1 MLKLEETGN
10 NEKAL
15 IAGLKEGDIECF
27 GTLFRK
33 YYPAFF
39 AFVRGVSSISG
50 NSTPLY
56 VVDGIPAESYP
67 NINAVDIVEIDV
79 PMTSDSVL
87 IVMHDRRADR
97 TTKAKGLVSDL
108 KWTDLG
114 KFRDRE
120 RAKRQPANNKHC
132 SSGHATMMSA
142 QFQKSCATLCEGDAT
157 VFIYRAENIRNRHG
171 FNCPKDRPRI

>member
-33 YYPAFF
+33 YYPTFF

-67 NINAVDIVEIDV
+67 NINAADIVEIDV

-108 KWTDLG
+108 K
-114 KFRDRE
+114 
-120 RAKRQPANNKHC
+120 
-132 SSGHATMMSA
+132 
-142 QFQKSCATLCEGDAT
+142 
-157 VFIYRAENIRNRHG
+157 
-171 FNCPKDRPRI
+171 